1 MTALQRAVPLKEVH
15 GFFAIAKHLNFDVAW
30 LGHKLLNKDIFVAKG
45 CLGLALRALQR
56 IHKGTRRLNK
66 AHPLAAT
73 ASNRLDQHRISDLI
87 RLLGQKCSVLIGPV
101 IARHNRYA
109 CLMHQRLGR
118 VLQAH
123 GPDRAGRW
131 PNKDKPRRLNSFYKI
146 GVLTQ
151 KTISRMDCLGTRLFG
166 HTNQHIAA
174 QIALGRS

>member
-1 MTALQRAVPLKEVH
+1 M
-15 GFFAIAKHLNFDVAW
+15 AW

-45 CLGLALRALQR
+45 SLGLALRALQR

-73 ASNRLDQHRISDLI
+73 ASNSLDQHRIPDAI
-87 RLLGQKCSVLIGPV
+87 RSACKMLWVLV
-101 IARHNRYA
+101 FAMIARHNRYT

-146 GVLTQ
+146 GILTQ